1 MKIYFLDSDPYQCAK
16 YHCDKHISIRILE
29 TSNILCS
36 AHIFSDDP
44 VSNGQIDY
52 RTEALENLPMTITS
66 RIALIQDNQH
76 CVWVRESIQ
85 NYRWLSELGWALCQE
100 YTIRW
105 DKKHKYEIYI
115 QWLRV
120 NEPKLPDIGL
130 TKFRLLIPS
139 QYEGDDPIESYR
151 KYYIGDKARIAKW
164 TKREKPH
171 WFIVETKH
179 ASIIGDRIMET
190 TNKANEAMELHK
202 KEYSNKEISEA
213 MGVSVKRVE
222 QLLHRARN
230 PRIHEI
236 QGHYKKIITTLDEAL
251 SIRGKYMS
259 ITLTNFLFNI
269 PLQPESIYNDNNL
282 KTYNLVEFIYHNI
295 WIARMSISGGE
306 KCLIDSEG
314 FQHRL
319 GDICDHIK
327 YTKWI
332 QNDAATRDVFFPW
345 PELTLESKAKT
356 RGWWWLSPLKEGVV
370 PHRFILRFDIFN
382 PGDTSGWVQDHETLE
397 LEFLNAELISQ
408 FANNSHEQFLK
419 REIGQPL

>member
-36 AHIFSDDP
+36 AHVFSDGHI
-44 VSNGQIDY
+44 SNNQINY
-52 RTEALENLPMTITS
+52 ESEAFQHLPWAMTFKIP
-66 RIALIQDNQH
+66 LDQDNPH
-76 CVWVRESIQ
+76 RNWVRESIQ
-85 NYRWLSELGWALCQE
+85 NYRWLSDFGCALCQE
-100 YTIRW
+100 YTFRW
-105 DKKHKYEIYI
+105 DKKHKYEIYL

-130 TKFRLLIPS
+130 TKFRLLMPS

-151 KYYIGDKARIAKW
+151 KYYIGVKARIAKW
-164 TKREKPH
+164 TKREKPR
-171 WFIVETKH
+171 WFTETKDDL
-179 ASIIGDRIMET
+179 IKGDRIMET
-190 TNKANEAMELHK
+190 TNKANGAMELHK
-202 KEYSNKEISEA
+202 KGYSNKESAEA

-222 QLLHRARN
+222 QLLHKART

-236 QGHYKKIITTLDEAL
+236 QGHYKKIITTLDEFL

-269 PLQPESIYNDNNL
+269 PLQPGPIYNDNNP
-282 KTYNLVEFIYHNI
+282 KTYNLVEFLYHNV

-306 KCLIDSEG
+306 QCLIDSDG

-319 GDICDHIK
+319 GDICDHIE

-332 QNDAATRDVFFPW
+332 QNIAATRDVFFPW
-345 PELTLESKAKT
+345 PQLILESKAKT
-356 RGWWWLSPLKEGVV
+356 RGWWWFRPLKEGVV
-370 PHRFILRFDIFN
+370 PHRFILRFDIFK

-397 LEFLNAELISQ
+397 LEFDSPALIAQ
-408 FANNSHEQFLK
+408 LADASHERLNK
-419 REIGQPL
+419 GEIGCPS